1 VVRVGPNVFWNL
13 KKKIKMTEK
22 AQTYGSKDN
31 LGLVMIWFE
40 FSKKKKKKP
49 KMTKHFVKFKSKP
62 TNLTKTNLNH
72 VTKIN

>member
-1 VVRVGPNVFWNL
+1 
-13 KKKIKMTEK
+13 MTEK
-22 AQTYGSKDN
+22 AQTYGSKDS

-40 FSKKKKKKP
+40 FLKKKKP
-49 KMTKHFVKFKSKP
+49 MMTKHFVKFKSKP

>member
-1 VVRVGPNVFWNL
+1 
-13 KKKIKMTEK
+13 MTEK
-22 AQTYGSKDN
+22 AQTYGSKDS

-40 FSKKKKKKP
+40 FLKKKKKLM
-49 KMTKHFVKFKSKP
+49 MTKHFVKFKSKP